1 MHTVENVYQ
10 KSYYKIE
17 WAFCWRHVC
26 MHKILSK
33 GIWKIVRL
41 AILKSMAFVMD
52 CTDLIIEKLTKE
64 KNLIL

>member
-1 MHTVENVYQ
+1 
-10 KSYYKIE
+10 
-17 WAFCWRHVC
+17 

-64 KNLIL
+64 KN